1 MSIFDQHARYI
12 SPMKEIAAYEALWD
26 EWTDISYRK
35 LARKF
40 ADEPGA
46 TPSSFVDGDT
56 IERYKAD
63 VMDIIRCLS
72 VSMSVLL
79 NHTLDYPGKLR
90 DAEYPIELLYGMG
103 NLDYLGTRGVS
114 VVGTRHP
121 SEDGIQRAKRLAR
134 LLVEHD
140 FTVYSGLAEG
150 IDTAAHIAATN
161 AGGRTVAVI
170 GTPLNVVYPK
180 ANTDLQKFIA
190 EKHLLLSQVPFIRYS
205 RQNYMV
211 NRFFF
216 PERDKTMSALSE
228 ATVIVEAGETSG
240 SLIQARAALKQ
251 GRKLFILNSCFEN
264 SAIGWPQT
272 LEKKGAIRV
281 RTFDD
286 IIKHL
291 G

>member
-1 MSIFDQHARYI
+1 
-12 SPMKEIAAYEALWD
+12 MKEIAAYEALWD

-134 LLVEHD
+134 LL
-140 FTVYSGLAEG
+140 A
-150 IDTAAHIAATN
+150 
-161 AGGRTVAVI
+161 
-170 GTPLNVVYPK
+170 PLNVVYPK